1 MTILEFSLR
10 TISFHLNLLQLL
22 KHEMS
27 LPVPELPPM
36 KTFKPKYKLPLLQ
49 SYKTKPDKTY
59 WEIFPTNYKPQ
70 CTSLVDPIKLKALAL
85 DTGFQDLST
94 LDKICVDLTYGADIG
109 CRGSARTPSFST
121 NAPSAYEFAPHVSD
135 AIADWLNKGFA
146 YGPVPIEQIPPT
158 AKVNGIMTKPKP
170 NGSVRIIL
178 NLSAPLGNCVN
189 EGIDKDEFPTIMSST
204 TKWLRALHLAG
215 RKAKMC
221 KIDWADA
228 YKHVA
233 VSAKDTDLQWFS
245 WLGFGFK
252 ELCLIFGCVSS
263 AGIFDRLAK
272 VVVHIVAT
280 KSNFPV
286 ARICQHLDDCCA
298 TAPAGSD
305 SLEVFDNNFTDIASQ
320 LGVKLAPRDDPEKSF
335 GPSTHGLVLGIV
347 YDTVH
352 WTWALNHEKLARILN
367 DMQKFLTS
375 DHMPQSAIW
384 SIVGKIIHI
393 QPLIPYGRFNMHH
406 LLDLNSHSLNK
417 NTSVQL
423 TPNFKKQIYFW
434 FTMIKLCSGRGKL
447 LNPDKSLPPWAIEVY
462 TDAAGGSM
470 NTVGLGVGAVT
481 DRWWSYVPW
490 SRAININKTKINGR
504 YLGRCMSALELV
516 GPLLAISAG
525 FSWAKN
531 SPIKFWVDNAAS
543 VFIYKKGYSRSCPLS
558 TCIAIA
564 ISRVAAG
571 LGASVEIAKILRCS
585 TPLASM
591 ADALSKANF
600 SKFWAINNEIHLNLP
615 LNQAWVPPSL
625 LLWINKPTPD
635 DLLGDKILS
644 DISKHSLVLGLN
656 C

>member
-1 MTILEFSLR
+1 MA
-10 TISFHLNLLQLL
+10 
-22 KHEMS
+22 
-27 LPVPELPPM
+27 LPIPELPPM
-36 KTFKPKYKLPLLQ
+36 KTFKPKYNLPVLKSYKVKPDQ
-49 SYKTKPDKTY
+49 SY
-59 WEIFPTNYKPQ
+59 WENFPTNYKPL
-70 CTSLVDPIKLKALAL
+70 CVSLVDPIKLKALAL
-85 DTGFQDLST
+85 ETGFQDNST
-94 LDKICVDLTYGADIG
+94 LDKICEDLTNGADIG
-109 CRGSARTPSFST
+109 CKGSSRTPSFST
-121 NAPSAYEFAPHVSD
+121 NAPSAYEYAPHVSD
-135 AIADWLNKGFA
+135 AIADWLKKGFA
-146 YGPVPIEQIPPT
+146 YGPVPLEQIPAT

-178 NLSAPLGNCVN
+178 NLSSPLGNCVN

-215 RKAKMC
+215 RRAKMC

-233 VSAKDTDLQWFS
+233 VCTKDTDLQWFS

-272 VVVHIVAT
+272 VIVHIAAT
-280 KSNFPV
+280 KSNFPIN
-286 ARICQHLDDCCA
+286 RICQHLDDCCA
-298 TAPAGSD
+298 AAPAD
-305 SLEVFDNNFTDIASQ
+305 SQALELFDNTFSDVANR
-320 LGVKLAPRDDPEKSF
+320 LGVKLAPREDPEKSF

-347 YDTVH
+347 YDTVQ

-367 DMQKFLTS
+367 DINKFLTS
-375 DHMPQSAIW
+375 EYMPQSAIW

-393 QPLIPYGRFNMHH
+393 QPLIPNGKFNMHH
-406 LLDLNSHSLNK
+406 LLELNCHSMDK
-417 NTSVQL
+417 VTQVKL
-423 TPNFKKQIYFW
+423 TDGFKKQIYFW

-447 LNPDKSLPPWAIEVY
+447 TNPDKSLPPWAIEVY

-470 NTVGLGVGAVT
+470 NTIGLGVGAVT
-481 DRWWSYVPW
+481 DSWWSYVPW

-504 YLGRCMSALELV
+504 YIGRCMSALELV
-516 GPLLAISAG
+516 GPLLALSAG
-525 FSWAKN
+525 FTWAKN

-558 TCIAIA
+558 TCIAVA
-564 ISRVAAG
+564 ISNVAAG
-571 LGASVEIAKILRCS
+571 LGASVEITKILRCS

-600 SKFWAINNEIHLNLP
+600 QKFWAINNEIQLNLP

-625 LLWINKPTPD
+625 LLWINNPTPD
-635 DLLGDKILS
+635 DLLGDRILA
-644 DISKHSLVLGLN
+644 DISKQSLVLGLN